1 MVHSSTNFTPD
12 QARQPKNELN
22 VRLNLELGRKTK
34 RKYPN
39 IEVGDKVR
47 IYRKRKNFEKG
58 VRVPVWSEPIYT
70 VERIEDSIGQKLY
83 YVANRDRGLLRHEI
97 LKIPK
102 DS

>member
-22 VRLNLELGRKTK
+22 VKLNLELRRVNK
-34 RKYPN
+34 RKYPE
-39 IEVGDKVR
+39 ISVGDKVR

-58 VRVPVWSEPIYT
+58 VRVPVWSEVIYT
-70 VERIEDSIGQKLY
+70 VEKIEPSLSQKLY
-83 YVANRDRGLLRHEI
+83 YVSGRDRGLLRHEI

-102 DS
+102 ES